1 MFTFRGFFS
10 GGVFGNG
17 GLTPQQEAELAN
29 KQDKVIPSQVGNI
42 QTLDA
47 QGNTLDSG
55 KIFND
60 SGATVNDIWSAS
72 KVQEVVNNASSG
84 KVFFGTWD
92 ASTNTPTL
100 PNPPIGKQGDYRDVA
115 VAGTQFG
122 LDFSVGDR
130 IIIAF
135 NDATQTLIW
144 IKEDFNQNATQI
156 SYDNTISGLTA
167 ENVQDAIDEHATS
180 TSNPHDVTKTQV
192 GLANVPNTDAT
203 NLSNDT
209 IQGTFTPNNTAI
221 LTNDDGKVAFE
232 KTQGQL
238 NKKVDVSTSQ
248 SFTDVEKKQGS
259 YNING
264 IPTFTTSQ
272 RDVLS
277 WTAGNVIFNS
287 TLKVFQEY
295 NGTSWLNYS
304 GYDGVPLGSTVLH
317 FGPKN
322 TIPQG
327 WIALDGD
334 AFLKTDYPELNDFLQ
349 NVNSSFQYT
358 TNLTTYQNS
367 TRYFYHTSVGDT
379 QFITPKTGGYFPRG
393 LDSTGIIDPDGAS
406 RVVGDIQQDDIKS
419 HTHTYDKFVTTG
431 QLVQSDS
438 NLGADETIADN
449 VNAYN
454 STNTGGLSGSE
465 TRPKNV
471 SCYYII
477 KAKIQ
482 NPLQNAGV
490 VAGTN
495 ATVQT
500 ITNAGQQFYEISFN
514 PGVNYP
520 VFSDIPRKNFVI
532 NPCFEISQ
540 RGTSFT
546 GINTTQYLTD
556 TYSLNIGNSSVYN
569 WNVFPLTATDLLQ
582 IGTGVN
588 YVRWQQTNAAA
599 SAGRI
604 EYKIPNIRASSG
616 RQVTISFWARAMTV
630 GQPAPTELVI
640 DLVQNFGVGG
650 NNGSG
655 GLELASNNNPIPG
668 SGSLTTAWTRLSHT
682 VTFPTF
688 SEGGSVVVG
697 TNHYYYFRIKNR
709 QTQAFEIDITNLKMD
724 IGNVATRFERPN
736 IIQTLGECQRFFE
749 RISQANNPSIG
760 MATYQTTTS
769 IEAYLKYTPK
779 LFTPVIT
786 PSASTALSF
795 KRQNATVTSTVITTT
810 PGLDSAIITAT
821 VGSGIAG
828 DAGILS
834 LGASQFLDIK
844 AEL

>member
-1 MFTFRGFFS
+1 MNRGIIS

-17 GLTPQQEAELAN
+17 GGSSLTPTQIDNINDVPN
-29 KQDKVIPSQVGNI
+29 KQDKVIPLQVGNI

-55 KIFND
+55 KIFNN
-60 SGATVNDIWSAS
+60 SGTTVHDIWSAS
-72 KVQEVVNNASSG
+72 KVQEVVNNASGFDSR
-84 KVFFGTWD
+84 K
-92 ASTNTPTL
+92 
-100 PNPPIGKQGDYRDVA
+100 
-115 VAGTQFG
+115 
-122 LDFSVGDR
+122 
-130 IIIAF
+130 
-135 NDATQTLIW
+135 
-144 IKEDFNQNATQI
+144 
-156 SYDNTISGLTA
+156 
-167 ENVQDAIDEHATS
+167 
-180 TSNPHDVTKTQV
+180 
-192 GLANVPNTDAT
+192 
-203 NLSNDT
+203 
-209 IQGTFTPNNTAI
+209 
-221 LTNDDGKVAFE
+221 
-232 KTQGQL
+232 
-238 NKKVDVSTSQ
+238 
-248 SFTDVEKKQGS
+248 
-259 YNING
+259 
-264 IPTFTTSQ
+264 
-272 RDVLS
+272 
-277 WTAGNVIFNS
+277 
-287 TLKVFQEY
+287 
-295 NGTSWLNYS
+295 
-304 GYDGVPLGSTVLH
+304 LGSGRFH

-322 TIPQG
+322 TI
-327 WIALDGD
+327 ALDEMVLDGD
-334 AFLKTDYPELNDFLQ
+334 VFNKADYTEFYSVLQSPTFEYQITD
-349 NVNSSFQYT
+349 
-358 TNLTTYQNS
+358 NLALYQNNQ
-367 TRYFYHTSVGDT
+367 RYFYHTSISSTEFYAPVAL
-379 QFITPKTGGYFPRG
+379 RG
-393 LDSTGIIDPDGAS
+393 KFLRFLDSSGLIDQDGAS
-406 RVVGDIQQDDIKS
+406 RVVGDIQQDDFKS
-419 HTHTYDKFVTTG
+419 HTHSLNYPNQNTESQGFPAAGFKAVWATDRNTTSG
-431 QLVQSDS
+431 GTAV
-438 NLGADETIADN
+438 
-449 VNAYN
+449 V
-454 STNTGGLSGSE
+454 NTGGLE
-465 TRPKNV
+465 TRPKNI
-471 SCYYII
+471 SCYYVI
-477 KAKIQ
+477 KVKTQ

-490 VAGTN
+490 VAGAN

-500 ITNAGQQFYEISFN
+500 ITSGGQQYYEVSLN
-514 PGVNYP
+514 PPANLP

-556 TYSLNIGNSSVYN
+556 TYSLSIGNNSVYN

-588 YVRWQQTNAAA
+588 YVRWQQTNASAN
-599 SAGRI
+599 AGRI

-697 TNHYYYFRIKNR
+697 TNHYYYFCIKNR

-736 IIQTLGECQRFFE
+736 IIQTLGECQKFFE
-749 RISQANNPSIG
+749 RVSQVNNPSIG
-760 MATYQTTTS
+760 MATYQTNAS

-786 PSASTALSF
+786 PSASTALLF
-795 KRQNATVTSTVITTT
+795 KRQNATVTSTAITTT

-821 VGSGIAG
+821 VGIGIAG